1 MSSSF
6 LLFGAQ
12 NRFVIIHLNIVY
24 HCDHLLQNLNP
35 VVLLFHSL
43 FQKVDLLLFKPG
55 GVLNLPNFD
64 LIGLDV
70 VNQLVDVV
78 ERHPLLHLLHDLRKG
93 HLHSLDIYLA
103 LLLVLQMLDFIPFAL
118 SFLVVLKDI
127 LHSLRSVC
135 LNNGLDFFES
145 GVSGLVGELKVIN
158 EKTLACLEI

>member
-1 MSSSF
+1 MLY
-6 LLFGAQ
+6 LL
-12 NRFVIIHLNIVY
+12 
-24 HCDHLLQNLNP
+24 D
-35 VVLLFHSL
+35 
-43 FQKVDLLLFKPG
+43 
-55 GVLNLPNFD
+55 
-64 LIGLDV
+64 
-70 VNQLVDVV
+70 
-78 ERHPLLHLLHDLRKG
+78 DLRKG

-103 LLLVLQMLDFIPFAL
+103 LLLVLEMLDFIPFGL